1 MTELSGE
8 HADDV
13 RRYPADLSESVLISV
28 DGKGV
33 LTEVTAL
40 RYVAVE

>member
-1 MTELSGE
+1 MTEFSGE
-8 HADDV
+8 HVDDV
-13 RRYPADLSESVLISV
+13 RRYPSDLSKSVLISV

-40 RYVAVE
+40 RYAAVE